1 MARGAHKSPQRTR
14 RSKRK
19 KSQNKS
25 IKLLKHNNEVI
36 AQLSY
41 ERKNSL
47 MAN

>member
-25 IKLLKHNNEVI
+25 IKLLKHNNNVI
-36 AQLSY
+36 TQLCY
-41 ERKNSL
+41 ERQSSL